1 MGAARFS
8 EIRASVDDISD
19 RILTARL
26 RELETSGLVVREVIP
41 SIPVQVRY
49 GLTEAGSDLIR
60 TLHPLVQWSQRW
72 GVASA

>member
-1 MGAARFS
+1 M
-8 EIRASVDDISD
+8 DDISD